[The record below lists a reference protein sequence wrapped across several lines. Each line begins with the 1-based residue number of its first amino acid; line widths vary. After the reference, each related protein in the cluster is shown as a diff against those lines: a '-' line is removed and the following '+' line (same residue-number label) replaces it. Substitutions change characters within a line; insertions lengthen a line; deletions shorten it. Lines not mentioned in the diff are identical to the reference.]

1 MLADVFR
8 IHRDGVLSVLCGR
21 TIGVWEGGGLGV
33 CGWGLMVGVGLVG
46 WVGEA
51 KKKRRLC
58 RREGG
63 ILTPVIVSI
72 SVHLH
77 QSIR

>member
-21 TIGVWEGGGLGV
+21 TIGVWEVWGVGGV

-46 WVGEA
+46 EA

-58 RREGG
+58 GREGG

>member
-1 MLADVFR
+1 MG
-8 IHRDGVLSVLCGR
+8 GV
-21 TIGVWEGGGLGV
+21 GGWGV
-33 CGWGLMVGVGLVG
+33 CGWGLLVGVGL
-46 WVGEA
+46 VGEA